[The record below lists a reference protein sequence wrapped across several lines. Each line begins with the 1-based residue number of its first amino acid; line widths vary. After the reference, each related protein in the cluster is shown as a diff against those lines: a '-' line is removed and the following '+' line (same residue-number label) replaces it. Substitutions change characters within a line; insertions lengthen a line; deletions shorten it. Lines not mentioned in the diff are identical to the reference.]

1 MVMITTTTTMMIQ
14 AVMYPMMMMMMTIQA
29 VMYQEDGHL
38 KLAVR
43 IGDMRKGDAI
53 GAHATGMLIRKTTGK
68 AGHKVPVR

>member
-1 MVMITTTTTMMIQ
+1 MV
-14 AVMYPMMMMMMTIQA
+14 MMMMMMITVMMMVQA

>member
-1 MVMITTTTTMMIQ
+1 MVMIT
-14 AVMYPMMMMMMTIQA
+14 VMMMMIQA

-43 IGDMRKGDAI
+43 IGDMRKGDVI